1 MLKDFRFFVIL
12 VISVC
17 IIFLFAGY
25 AHAGI
30 MGNIK
35 SWLTGEVLA
44 LFASGILTL
53 LFGVFG
59 IMFKKIIRTFKETGE
74 FLTTLGTA
82 LDDQRLN
89 REELAEIIKEGRDIF
104 EVWG

>member
-1 MLKDFRFFVIL
+1 MFKKFVLFVIIACFI
-12 VISVC
+12 VFS
-17 IIFLFAGY
+17 AGY

-30 MGNIK
+30 LGNVK

-44 LFASGILTL
+44 LFASGILAL
-53 LFGVFG
+53 LCGAFG

-89 REELAEIIKEGRDIF
+89 REELASIIKEGREIF
-104 EVWG
+104 EVWGK

>member
-1 MLKDFRFFVIL
+1 MFKIFTLL
-12 VISVC
+12 VLSVC
-17 IIFLFAGY
+17 ITVLFAGY
-25 AHAGI
+25 AHAG
-30 MGNIK
+30 MLGNVK

-53 LFGVFG
+53 LCGVLG

>member
-1 MLKDFRFFVIL
+1 MFKIHRFSITL
-12 VISVC
+12 VIGIC
-17 IIFLFAGY
+17 ISLLCAGY

-30 MGNIK
+30 LGNVK

-44 LFASGILTL
+44 LFASGIMTL

-59 IMFKKIIRTFKETGE
+59 IMLKKVIRTFKETGE

-82 LDDQRLN
+82 LDDQRLS
-89 REELAEIIKEGRDIF
+89 REELAEIIKEGREIF